1 MTKKEY
7 AILLATLIGE
17 TLHDE
22 DETQLEDQFY
32 FYFQSFMPHGNNL
45 EKVFE
50 PLPNGELLYQRIK
63 PIFSATEKHFLE
75 MSKQN
80 SVPAYFVVPTQNNPE
95 KLNELGQ
102 KLLENLILF
111 SEFIEDET
119 LTEHLKQISEIT
131 IADTNEQ
138 DFNHEIR
145 LDFYEIF
152 SDWQIDNQDNDD
164 LISVL
169 NEAYYSINCDY
180 LLSAYLQYPDF
191 KYKPEV
197 DFLEPYFELWKMG
210 YGFVLNDK
218 KLILYP

>member
-22 DETQLEDQFY
+22 DETQLECKFY
-32 FYFQSFMPHGNNL
+32 EYFQSFRPHGNNL

-80 SVPAYFVVPTQNNPE
+80 SVPAHFVVPAQNNPE

-111 SEFIEDET
+111 SEFIKNET
-119 LTEHLKQISEIT
+119 LAEHLKQISEIV
-131 IADTNEQ
+131 ISDTDEQ
-138 DFNHEIR
+138 DFNQEIH
-145 LDFYEIF
+145 LDFYQF
-152 SDWQIDNQDNDD
+152 FVDWQIDNQKYDD

-169 NEAYYSINCDY
+169 SEAYFSINYNY
-180 LLSAYLQYPDF
+180 LLPAYLQYPDF
-191 KYKPEV
+191 KYKPAV